1 MKPSLHVL
9 VLVSFALLAPVS
21 AARAEGDGKEQP
33 KAPGKESGKEG
44 GKEQGKDGQ
53 KEPGREPGKDK
64 DRGDKRGEDGV
75 PAMPEDKEEVAKL
88 AEEQF
93 ARADKN
99 SDGYVK
105 GAELVQAWAD
115 RFDRNGDGA
124 VSKTEFTEI
133 MARPPRLRRLHPMRD
148 PRARAADSTRTF
160 DQDKNGTVE
169 RAEYPGAEGVF
180 KKADRNK
187 DGALQPGEML
197 ALAEDEI
204 DEIRKQMKDPN
215 RYEFLLIFDI
225 TKDNNVTA
233 DEYDGSSVVFRKFD
247 DDNDGTV
254 TYYELYPE
262 RMNRMREEEKQPE
275 PENKNAIA
283 TLDKDKDGKVARAE
297 FPGSDAAWARMDTN
311 GDGFVTSA
319 DK

>member
-1 MKPSLHVL
+1 MKSHVPLL
-9 VLVSFALLAPVS
+9 VLVSLAMLAPLP
-21 AARAEGDGKEQP
+21 AAHAEGDGKDPP
-33 KAPGKESGKEG
+33 KA
-44 GKEQGKDGQ
+44 
-53 KEPGREPGKDK
+53 PGREPGKDGGK
-64 DRGDKRGEDGV
+64 EPGKEPGKEKGRGDKRGED
-75 PAMPEDKEEVAKL
+75 PAADAMPEDKEAVAKL

-105 GAELVQAWAD
+105 GTELVPAWAD

-148 PRARAADSTRTF
+148 ARARAADSTRTF
-160 DQDKNGTVE
+160 DQDKNGLVE

-187 DGALQPGEML
+187 DGALQPAEML

-204 DEIRKQMKDPN
+204 EDIRKQMKDPN
-215 RYEFLLIFDI
+215 RYEFLLIFDV
-225 TKDNNVTA
+225 TRDNNVTA
-233 DEYDGSSVVFRKFD
+233 DEYDGSAAVFRKFD
-247 DDNDGTV
+247 DDKDGTV

-262 RMNRMREEEKQPE
+262 RMGGMRGDDKQPE
-275 PENKNAIA
+275 PEDKNVIA

-297 FPGSDAAWARMDTN
+297 FPGSDAAWSRMDTN
-311 GDGFVTSA
+311 GDGYVTSA